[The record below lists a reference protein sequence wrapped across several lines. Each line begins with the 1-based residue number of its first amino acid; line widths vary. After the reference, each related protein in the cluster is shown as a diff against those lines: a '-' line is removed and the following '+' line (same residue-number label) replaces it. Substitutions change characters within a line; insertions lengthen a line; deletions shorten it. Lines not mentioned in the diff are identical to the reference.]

1 MNSFYSYIM
10 LVAALAIFCAL
21 LEGVMPEGKLKA
33 TVLFAIGLLFLIGI
47 LSPLF
52 ELLHSSQIVS
62 GEIFGED
69 SINNQQQ
76 LDKPSYIDLLEEYYN
91 SIT

>member
-21 LEGVMPEGKLKA
+21 LEGVIPEGKLKS
-33 TVLFAIGLLFLIGI
+33 TVLFVIGLLFLIGI

-52 ELLHSSQIVS
+52 ELLNSAQIAS
-62 GEIFGED
+62 GEVLQED
-69 SINNQQQ
+69 NIHDQQQ